1 MGLLAPGVSRP
12 ARPEPAVDG
21 PGASSSWWPVGSVGH
36 RETGVSPELFMAGL
50 IGALFV
56 GVGAILLVAG
66 RRRGQQPTHRAGD

>member
-1 MGLLAPGVSRP
+1 
-12 ARPEPAVDG
+12 
-21 PGASSSWWPVGSVGH
+21 
-36 RETGVSPELFMAGL
+36 LFMAGL